1 MSGDPSAPS
10 VPSYD
15 ELAALVVEQAAL
27 IAQLRAELEQAR
39 ARIAE
44 LEAQVAKTSR
54 NSSKPPSPDGL
65 VKPAPKSLRTKT
77 GRRPGGQNGHP
88 GSTLRMVADPD
99 VRVAHEPGPCG
110 GCGTS
115 LAGRPVT
122 RTERRQVFDL
132 PELRPQVTEHQLV
145 ERECGCGTRTKATAP
160 AGVEAP
166 VQYGPRVSAAAVYLY
181 AGQFLSKDRTATA
194 LAELVGI
201 PLSAGTVATMTARAA
216 TDLTGF
222 LTAVRDLLAGAEVVG
237 ADETGLRVAG
247 RLHWVHCARTGK
259 YTLIDCHPKRGTA
272 GIDALG
278 VLTGFGGVVVHD
290 AWAPYDTYTD
300 ATHQLCV
307 AHVLRELQ
315 AVSDSAPAGA
325 WCWATQAADALV
337 ALHRLAVDA
346 ATTGTPIDAADLVAH
361 TRALRHA
368 AHIGISRT
376 SPRGTK
382 LMAARHALACRLID
396 RETDYLRFTHDPR
409 VPADNNGCERDI
421 RMIKLRQKVSGCLRT
436 LTGARQFCAI
446 RSYLSTATKHGIP
459 LFPALVQL
467 AEGRPWMPATT

>member
-1 MSGDPSAPS
+1 MSGDPPAPS

-27 IAQLRAELEQAR
+27 IVQLRAELEQAR

-54 NSSKPPSPDGL
+54 NSSKPPSSDGL
-65 VKPAPKSLRTKT
+65 AKPPPTSLRTRT

-88 GSTLRMVADPD
+88 GSTLRMVTDPD
-99 VRVAHEPGPCG
+99 VRLAHEPGPCA

-132 PELRPQVTEHQLV
+132 PELRPHVTEHQLL
-145 ERECGCGTRTKATAP
+145 ERECGCGARTKATPP
-160 AGVEAP
+160 AGVNAP
-166 VQYGPRVSAAAVYLY
+166 VQYGPRVTAAAVYLY
-181 AGQFLSKDRTATA
+181 SGQFLSKDRTATA

-201 PLSAGTVATMTARAA
+201 PLSAGTVAAMATRAA
-216 TDLTGF
+216 ADLTGF

-237 ADETGLRVAG
+237 VDETGLRVAG

-259 YTLIDCHPKRGTA
+259 YTLIDCHPKRGTT

-290 AWAPYDTYTD
+290 AWAPYDTYTS

-315 AVSDSAPAGA
+315 AITDTAPAGT

-337 ALHRLAVDA
+337 ALHRLTVDA
-346 ATTGTPIDAADLVAH
+346 ATTAVDPADLAAH

-368 AHIGISRT
+368 AHIGITQT
-376 SPRGTK
+376 SPRDTT
-382 LMAARHALACRLID
+382 LMAARHALACRLVD
-396 RETDYLRFTHDPR
+396 RETDYLRFTRDLR
-409 VPADNNGCERDI
+409 VPADNNGAERDI

-446 RSYLSTATKHGIP
+446 RSYLSTATKHGIGQ
-459 LFPALVQL
+459 FPALVQL
-467 AEGRPWMPATT
+467 AEGRPWMPA

>member
-1 MSGDPSAPS
+1 MSGDPPVPS

-54 NSSKPPSPDGL
+54 NSSKPPSSDGL
-65 VKPAPKSLRTKT
+65 AKPPPKSLRTKT

-88 GSTLRMVADPD
+88 GSTLRLVADPD

-110 GCGTS
+110 GCGAS
-115 LAGRPVT
+115 LSGRPVT

-132 PELRPQVTEHQLV
+132 PELRPHVTEHQLL
-145 ERECGCGTRTKATAP
+145 ERECDCGTRTKATPP
-160 AGVEAP
+160 AGVDAP

-181 AGQFLSKDRTATA
+181 SGQFLSKERTATA
-194 LAELVGI
+194 LGELVGI
-201 PLSAGTVATMTARAA
+201 PLSAGTVAAMAARAA
-216 TDLTGF
+216 TDLEGF

-247 RLHWVHCARTGK
+247 KLHWVHCARTGK

-278 VLTGFGGVVVHD
+278 VLTDFTGVIVHD
-290 AWAPYDTYTD
+290 AWAPYDTYTT

-315 AVSDSAPAGA
+315 AVGDTAPAGV

-337 ALHRLAVDA
+337 ALHRLATA
-346 ATTGTPIDAADLVAH
+346 TGTGTAVDPTALATH
-361 TRALRHA
+361 TRQLRHA
-368 AHIGISRT
+368 AHIGISQT
-376 SPRGTK
+376 SPRSTT
-382 LMAARHALACRLID
+382 LMAARHALACRLVD
-396 RETDYLRFTHDPR
+396 RETDYLRFTQDLR

-446 RSYLSTATKHGIP
+446 RSYLSTTTKHGIGQ
-459 LFPALVQL
+459 FSALVQL
-467 AEGRPWMPATT
+467 AEGHPWIPAIS

>member
-1 MSGDPSAPS
+1 MSGDPPAPS

-44 LEAQVAKTSR
+44 LEAQVGKTSR
-54 NSSKPPSPDGL
+54 NSAKPPSSDGL
-65 VKPAPKSLRTKT
+65 AKPPPKSLRKKS
-77 GRRPGGQNGHP
+77 GRRPGGQGGHP
-88 GSTLRMVADPD
+88 GSTLRMVDDPD
-99 VRVAHEPGPCG
+99 VRLRHEPGPCG
-110 GCGTS
+110 GCGAS
-115 LAGRPVT
+115 LAGRPVA

-132 PELRPQVTEHQLV
+132 PELRPHVIEHELV

-160 AGVEAP
+160 DGVDAP

-181 AGQFLSKDRTATA
+181 SGQFLSKERTATA

-201 PLSAGTVATMTARAA
+201 PISAGTVGAMTARAA
-216 TDLTGF
+216 TGLDGF
-222 LTAVRDLLAGAEVVG
+222 LATVRQCLADAEVVG

-247 RLHWVHCARTGK
+247 KLHWVHVARTDR

-278 VLTGFGGVVVHD
+278 VLSGFAGIVIHD

-315 AVSDSAPAGA
+315 GIVDAAPAGS
-325 WCWATQAADALV
+325 WCWATQAADALL
-337 ALHRLAVDA
+337 ALHRLTVDA
-346 ATTGTPIDAADLVAH
+346 AATGTTVDPTDLATH
-361 TRALRHA
+361 TRLLRHA
-368 AHIGISRT
+368 AHIGITQT

-382 LMAARHALACRLID
+382 LMAARHALACRLVD
-396 RETDYLRFTHDPR
+396 READYLRFTSNPR
-409 VPADNNGCERDI
+409 IPADNNGSERDI

-446 RSYLSTATKHGIP
+446 R
-459 LFPALVQL
+459 
-467 AEGRPWMPATT
+467 

>member
-1 MSGDPSAPS
+1 MSDDPPVPL

-15 ELAALVVEQAAL
+15 ELAALVVS
-27 IAQLRAELEQAR
+27 LRADLAR
-39 ARIAE
+39 ALERIAE
-44 LEAQVAKTSR
+44 LEAQIGKTSR
-54 NSSKPPSPDGL
+54 TSSKPPSSDGL
-65 VKPAPKSLRTKT
+65 AKPAPKSLRTKT
-77 GRRPGGQNGHP
+77 GRRPGGQDGHP
-88 GSTLRMVADPD
+88 GSTLRMVDDPD
-99 VRVAHEPGPCG
+99 ERVAHEPGPCS

-115 LAGRPVT
+115 LADRPVT

-132 PELRPQVTEHQLV
+132 PDLRPRVTEHQLL
-145 ERECGCGTRTKATAP
+145 ERECGCGRRTKATP
-160 AGVEAP
+160 PVGVDAP
-166 VQYGPRVSAAAVYLY
+166 VQYGPRVTAAAVYLY
-181 AGQFLSKDRTATA
+181 CGQFLSKDRTATA

-201 PLSAGTVATMTARAA
+201 PLSAGTVAAMAARAA
-216 TDLTGF
+216 TDLAGF
-222 LTAVRDLLAGAEVVG
+222 LTAVRDLIAGAAVVG

-259 YTLIDCHPKRGTA
+259 YTLLDCHPKRGTA

-278 VLTGFGGVVVHD
+278 VLTGFEGVVVHD
-290 AWAPYDTYTD
+290 AWAPYDTYTS

-315 AVSDSAPAGA
+315 AVSDAAPADT

-337 ALHRLAVDA
+337 TLHRLTVDA
-346 ATTGTPIDAADLVAH
+346 TTTGTAVEATDLTTH
-361 TRALRHA
+361 TRLLRHA
-368 AHIGISRT
+368 AHIGISQT

-396 RETDYLRFTHDPR
+396 RETDYLRFTRDPR

-421 RMIKLRQKVSGCLRT
+421 RMIKLRQKVSGCLRS

-446 RSYLSTATKHGIP
+446 RSYLSTTTKHGIGQ
-459 LFPALVQL
+459 FPALVQL
-467 AEGRPWMPATT
+467 AEGRPWMPATS